1 MNRILSIKKPEDIKE
16 ELKKIGVTS
25 GGIIS
30 MAPKANSVALKL
42 KNIKVGAANIIKQ
55 DMLSI
60 GGDTAVSRGV
70 VDGKVK
76 KSDIIILG
84 NLHKIKLLLKKLSHQ
99 DIFEIPQIC
108 KSIENLIQIEV
119 EFSTKKLTARKYILP
134 LDRTLI
140 MGILNVSPDSF
151 YDGGKYSTLD
161 SALFQIE
168 KMLKDGADIIDI
180 GGESTRPYSEKIS
193 VEEEISRVIPI
204 IEKCVSNFD
213 IPISVDTYKSEV
225 AKSALQTGV
234 HIVNDISAL
243 RFDKK
248 MAATIAKYQ
257 DVPVILMHIK
267 GTPKN
272 MQDNPT
278 YDDVVEKILDYL
290 AESINIAEDAG
301 INGENIIIDPGI
313 GFGKRVEDNVKI
325 IQKISEFRSLDKPI
339 LLGCSNKSFI
349 GKILDAEKND
359 RLEGTFAA
367 NSFGILNGVNII
379 RVHEVAQHKKLVQ
392 MLDYF
397 RKE

>member
-1 MNRILSIKKPEDIKE
+1 MNRILSIKKPEEIKE

-168 KMLKDGADIIDI
+168 KMVKDGADIIDI

-248 MAATIAKYQ
+248 MASTIAKYQ

>member
-168 KMLKDGADIIDI
+168 KMVKDGADIIDI

-278 YDDVVEKILDYL
+278 YDDVVEEILDYL

>member
-1 MNRILSIKKPEDIKE
+1 MNRILSIKKPEEIKE

-278 YDDVVEKILDYL
+278 YDDVVEEILDYL

>member
-1 MNRILSIKKPEDIKE
+1 MNRILSIKKPEEIKE

-168 KMLKDGADIIDI
+168 KMVKDGADIIDI

-248 MAATIAKYQ
+248 MASTIAKYQ

-278 YDDVVEKILDYL
+278 YDDVVEEILDYL

>member
-1 MNRILSIKKPEDIKE
+1 MNRILSIKKPEEIKE

>member
-168 KMLKDGADIIDI
+168 KMVKDGADIIDI

-248 MAATIAKYQ
+248 MASTIAKYQ

-278 YDDVVEKILDYL
+278 YDDVVEEILDYL